1 MSEALS
7 GSKSQTRQRILHLL
21 KRSGGLTARELAR
34 EIGVTTVAVR
44 KQLAALEAEGLLVQ
58 TSRPGRRGR
67 PATVYAVSE
76 RGEALF
82 PQGYHQLVVD
92 LLQDLSTLEGS
103 EQLDRLFRLRNERL
117 AKTYQL
123 RLADKPFAEAVR
135 ELARAR
141 DDDGYMAS
149 VESRGREL
157 VLAEHNCP
165 IYDVALRFPNACQC
179 EQELFERLLNNATV
193 KREDTLVEGA
203 SACRYRIVDAN
214 S

>member
-1 MSEALS
+1 MSDGVA
-7 GSKSQTRQRILHLL
+7 GSKPSTRLRILHLL

-34 EIGVTTVAVR
+34 ELGVTTVAVR
-44 KQLAALEAEGLLVQ
+44 KQLAALEVEGLLVQ
-58 TSRPGRRGR
+58 SSRPGERGR

-76 RGEALF
+76 AGEALF

-92 LLQDLSTLEGS
+92 LLQDLNALEGS

-117 AKTYQL
+117 ARTYQI
-123 RLADKPFAEAVR
+123 RLADKPFAEAVK

-149 VESRGREL
+149 VEDTGSGL
-157 VLAEHNCP
+157 VLSEHNCP

-179 EQELFERLLNNATV
+179 EQELFERVLNVTI
-193 KREDTLVEGA
+193 KRENTLVEGA
-203 SACRYRIVDAN
+203 PACRYRIVDAN

>member
-1 MSEALS
+1 MSDALT
-7 GSKSQTRQRILHLL
+7 GSKSPTRLRILHLL

-34 EIGVTTVAVR
+34 DLGVTAVAVR
-44 KQLAALEAEGLLVQ
+44 KQLAALEADGMLVQ
-58 TSRPGRRGR
+58 ASRAGRRGR
-67 PATVYAVSE
+67 PATVYSVSD
-76 RGEALF
+76 RGETLF

-92 LLQDLSTLEGS
+92 LLQDLSALEGS

-149 VESRGREL
+149 VENTSSGL

-165 IYDVALRFPNACQC
+165 IYDVALRYPNACQC
-179 EQELFERLLNNATV
+179 EQELFERVLNNATV
-193 KREDTLVEGA
+193 KREITLVEGA
-203 SACRYRIVDAN
+203 PACQYRIIDAN